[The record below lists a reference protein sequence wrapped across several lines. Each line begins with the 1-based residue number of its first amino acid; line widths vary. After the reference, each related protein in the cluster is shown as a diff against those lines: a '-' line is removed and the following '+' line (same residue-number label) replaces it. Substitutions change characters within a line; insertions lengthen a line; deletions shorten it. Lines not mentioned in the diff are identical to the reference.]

1 MLDDADPTCGIL
13 ATGVRPEAAPLTA
26 TLCPCASESPR
37 TQRGFRGGAYE
48 MKKIQY
54 SVSLMKNPIKGT
66 TKAYGNLQLTGVVS
80 IDELA
85 AHMAEHNTVFSKGT
99 IVGVLSDLGGCM
111 RELILQGYKIQ
122 LGHIG
127 SFEPT
132 ITTKGQT
139 KVEDFSAQDI
149 TDMKVNFEL
158 GSDFDNLLRDAQF
171 EKTSTRATQKKAIAD
186 ETAEKAAK
194 LAALTAEEP
203 GEGEGGESQEP

>member
-1 MLDDADPTCGIL
+1 
-13 ATGVRPEAAPLTA
+13 
-26 TLCPCASESPR
+26 
-37 TQRGFRGGAYE
+37 

-54 SVSLMKNPIKGT
+54 SVSLLKNPVKGT

-85 AHMAEHNTVFSKGT
+85 EHMAEHNTVFSKGT

-122 LGHIG
+122 LADIG

-132 ITTKGQT
+132 ISTKGQA
-139 KVEDFSAQDI
+139 KVEDFTAADI
-149 TDMKVNFEL
+149 TAMRVNFQL

-171 EKTSTRATQKKAIAD
+171 ERTSTRATQAKAKAD
-186 ETAEKAAK
+186 EAAAQAAK
-194 LAALTAEEP
+194 LAALDDQG
-203 GEGEGGESQEP
+203 GEGEGNQQEP